1 VSKAFTPRLIER
13 LRGRIEALS
22 EDLLDAVERKGGA
35 ELVGDY
41 ALPIPATVIAELLG
55 VPTEDRRKFHR
66 WSSRLVSVSSG
77 RDMLRA
83 LPAALA
89 FTRYLRKLIER
100 RHAEPEDDLLTA
112 LVRAEMERIGGEV
125 TRFRGGIR

>member
-1 VSKAFTPRLIER
+1 
-13 LRGRIEALS
+13 
-22 EDLLDAVERKGGA
+22 
-35 ELVGDY
+35 
-41 ALPIPATVIAELLG
+41 VIAELLV

-83 LPAALA
+83 LPAALT
-89 FTRYLRKLIER
+89 FTHYLRKLIER